1 MSVRARKFG
10 TNKKGEKITLYT
22 ITNSKGTEAE
32 VTDFG
37 AILVSLK
44 LKDKNGVIK
53 DVVLGFDEAKPYLKD
68 DYCFGASVGP
78 IANRTENATFRI
90 DDKEYHLEV
99 NDGANNLHTSAKKG
113 FQKRLFKGEAKDNS
127 VTFTYSKKDMSMGHP
142 GNMHVQ
148 VTYTL
153 KDDDSLE
160 IAYHVTSDAATCI
173 SMTNHAYFN
182 LNGHDSGTVFH
193 EKVRIN
199 AEKYTPV
206 KKGAI
211 PTGEILP
218 VEGTPMDFRKAK
230 EVCED
235 FTYRFEQIELVNG
248 YDHNYVIAG
257 YDGTLREAAEVTD
270 EKSGIWMKVFTDL
283 PGVQFYTGNWL
294 SVEKAKDGASYGPRS
309 GLCLETQYYPNS
321 INEDNFPKPIFG
333 PDKPFESVTVYQ
345 FGVNE

>member
-1 MSVRARKFG
+1 
-10 TNKKGEKITLYT
+10 
-22 ITNSKGTEAE
+22 
-32 VTDFG
+32 
-37 AILVSLK
+37 
-44 LKDKNGVIK
+44 
-53 DVVLGFDEAKPYLKD
+53 
-68 DYCFGASVGP
+68 
-78 IANRTENATFRI
+78 
-90 DDKEYHLEV
+90 
-99 NDGANNLHTSAKKG
+99 
-113 FQKRLFKGEAKDNS
+113 
-127 VTFTYSKKDMSMGHP
+127 MGHP

-283 PGVQFYTGNWL
+283 PGVQFYTGNWV

-321 INEDNFPKPIFG
+321 INEDNFPKPLFG
-333 PDKPFESVTVYQ
+333 PDKPFDSVTVYQ